1 MSHLELL
8 RVNPV
13 DPNIFHPGF
22 GFLKFLLQQKP
33 VEFEGVL
40 GPSYASHD
48 SPPQRLP
55 EVASDSYLEMAL
67 HDAWPRS
74 NMVEK
79 TPAEIQGRYPNKL
92 PTF

>member
-22 GFLKFLLQQKP
+22 GFLKFLLPTKTRGIRGGFWAP
-33 VEFEGVL
+33 L
-40 GPSYASHD
+40 MLPMTR
-48 SPPQRLP
+48 PPQRLP

-79 TPAEIQGRYPNKL
+79 NTGRNPR
-92 PTF
+92 